1 MHRFRTLVVTT
12 AVILS
17 LATMAVMSIASATP
31 NNQPDITTAQT
42 FTVLAH
48 ATNFKMINVDGE
60 DIGPGDYLV
69 ERWALRRSGSPA
81 GRLNDQCTINFNQT
95 PSNPTALCS
104 FAFTFTGRG
113 EITGDGAVVFAPA
126 PEGFRPVSFNLPVT
140 GGTGIYQNAR
150 GQIHVEFL
158 GVADARF
165 TFHLLP

>member
-60 DIGPGDYLV
+60 DIGPGDYL
-69 ERWALRRSGSPA
+69 
-81 GRLNDQCTINFNQT
+81 D
-95 PSNPTALCS
+95 
-104 FAFTFTGRG
+104 
-113 EITGDGAVVFAPA
+113 D
-126 PEGFRPVSFNLPVT
+126 
-140 GGTGIYQNAR
+140 
-150 GQIHVEFL
+150 
-158 GVADARF
+158 
-165 TFHLLP
+165 